1 MNKKT
6 LVGIVIGSDSD
17 LDTIKETA
25 KILDKFNV
33 GYRIDIISAH
43 RSPKKLYNYA
53 LNVKEKGLEVI
64 IAGAGMSAHLPGVL
78 ASLVTIPV
86 IGVPME
92 TNLGG
97 LDSLLSMVQMP
108 SGVAVATVSIGKA
121 GAKNA
126 GILACEI
133 LALKYKDIEKKIDE
147 YKKELEEEIEKKN
160 KKLKDEYNF

>member
-53 LNVKEKGLEVI
+53 LNVKEKGFEVI

>member
-53 LNVKEKGLEVI
+53 LSVKEKGFEVI